1 MFVRRTENKYLLTT
15 VQAAKIIGELSA
27 VLPQDPH
34 SNCGNG
40 YLIRS
45 LYYDTPD
52 NRCCT
57 EKEDGICCRDKI
69 RLRVYP
75 PEFGF
80 AKMEIK
86 HRDGDA
92 RSKCSLPMTRA
103 QAEAMQMEDYRPLL
117 ELPQPEAVQLY
128 CRMTEEMWRPK
139 AVIQYRRLAFAV
151 PLCRTRITFDS
162 DIRMEESGRNLFSAA
177 PKLCPVTEA
186 DVWVMEVKFS
196 GWLPDYIQGLLTDL
210 LGAQESCSKYGISRL
225 PNRITVY

>member
-1 MFVRRTENKYLLTT
+1 MFVRRTEIKYLLTT
-15 VQAAKIIGELSA
+15 VQAAELVKRLEA
-27 VLPQDPH
+27 ALPQDPH
-34 SNCGNG
+34 NAAGRG

-45 LYYDTPD
+45 LYFDTPGD
-52 NRCCT
+52 RCCA
-57 EKEDGICCRDKI
+57 EKEDGIGRRDKI

>member
-34 SNCGNG
+34 GACGNG

-57 EKEDGICCRDKI
+57 EKEDGIYCRDKI

-103 QAEAMQMEDYRPLL
+103 QAEAMQTEDYRPLL
-117 ELPQPEAVQLY
+117 ELPQPEAAQLY

-177 PKLCPVTEA
+177 PKLCPATEA

-196 GWLPDYIQGLLTDL
+196 GWLPDYIQDLLTDR

>member
-15 VQAAKIIGELSA
+15 VQAAELIRKLSA

-34 SNCGNG
+34 NAGDRG

-69 RLRVYP
+69 RLRIYP

-86 HRDGDA
+86 RRNGDA
-92 RSKCSLPMTRA
+92 RSKSSLSLTRE
-103 QAEAMQMEDYRPLL
+103 QAETIQTGDYRPLL
-117 ELPQPEAVQLY
+117 ELPRPEAVRLY

-139 AVIQYRRLAFAV
+139 AVIQYRRLAFEV
-151 PLCRTRITFDS
+151 PLCNTRITFDS
-162 DIRMEESGRNLFSAA
+162 DIRMEESGPDLFSAA
-177 PKLCPVTEA
+177 PRLCPVMEA
-186 DVWVMEVKFS
+186 DVYVMEVKFS
-196 GWLPDYIQGLLTDL
+196 GYLPDYIQGLLTDSA
-210 LGAQESCSKYGISRL
+210 GAQESCSKYGISRL
-225 PNRITVY
+225 PSRITVY

>member
-15 VQAAKIIGELSA
+15 VQAAKIIGKLSA

-34 SNCGNG
+34 SAGENG

>member
-1 MFVRRTENKYLLTT
+1 MFIKRTENKYLLTT
-15 VQAAKIIGELSA
+15 VQAGALIGKLSA

-34 SNCGNG
+34 NAGGRG

-57 EKEDGICCRDKI
+57 EREDGICCRDKI

-75 PEFGF
+75 PELGL

-86 HRDGDA
+86 HREGDA
-92 RSKCSLPMTRA
+92 RSKCSLPLTRA
-103 QAEAMQMEDYRPLL
+103 QAEAVQQGNYRPLL

-128 CRMTEEMWRPK
+128 CRMEKEMWRPE
-139 AVIQYRRLAFAV
+139 AIVQYRRMAFAV
-151 PLCRTRITFDS
+151 PLCNTRITFDS
-162 DIRMEESGRNLFSAA
+162 DIRVEESGPDLFST
-177 PKLCPVTEA
+177 PRLCPATEA

-196 GWLPDYIQGLLTDL
+196 GYLPDYIQGLLADL